1 MEWLIYAIIIFYC
14 LTLKLQVIV
23 EHKMLKATE
32 NKVDLCVLQCG
43 ASLFG
48 QPIFLVIVES
58 SKTATATTQLEIW
71 KSCNVVRLV
80 GIHGVTALNLQH
92 NYQIRRKTS
101 PFLKISKICVGR
113 ALVFCLKTH
122 LVFTTKMTSNVSR
135 K

>member
-1 MEWLIYAIIIFYC
+1 MEWLICAVIIFYC

-48 QPIFLVIVES
+48 QPIFLVIVEL

-71 KSCNVVRLV
+71 KGYNVLRLV
-80 GIHGVTALNLQH
+80 GITANLQH
-92 NYQIRRKTS
+92 NYHH
-101 PFLKISKICVGR
+101 VY
-113 ALVFCLKTH
+113 LVTE
-122 LVFTTKMTSNVSR
+122 
-135 K
+135 